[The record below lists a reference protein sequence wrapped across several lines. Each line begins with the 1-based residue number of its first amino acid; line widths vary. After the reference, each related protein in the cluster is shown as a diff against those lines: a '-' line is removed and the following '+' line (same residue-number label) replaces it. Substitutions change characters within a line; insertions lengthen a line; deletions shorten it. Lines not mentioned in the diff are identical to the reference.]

1 MTILLKDSREVGV
14 EANFDNQSKIIIVY
28 QAKFCPWPPILNS
41 AESEREKRS
50 SLLLPGEQ
58 NTRVNFCNNGQVNS
72 WE

>member
-1 MTILLKDSREVGV
+1 MSTLLKDSIKVGV
-14 EANFDNQSKIIIVY
+14 EANFDNHSKIIIVY
-28 QAKFCPWPPILNS
+28 QAKLCPWPPILNL

-50 SLLLPGEQ
+50 SLLLPSEQ